1 MATTQTFTSNTTY
14 AIPSDAANV
23 TYVIHGGKGAV
34 GGPANTR
41 VNRSSGGAG
50 ARGQKISGTLTGVA
64 GSTLTLTMGGNG
76 SGVSPRDTGGNGGGG
91 YWNGGRGG
99 DNNSQDST
107 SGWNAGGGGGGGGAT
122 AISIGSTVLAGAGGG
137 GGGGC
142 ICYSGASDGPG
153 LTSSTITLFNG
164 GSNGANGQNSGS
176 AFNGGG
182 GGAGGG
188 FPGGISGTFG
198 PGYAWQSGNDASGFG
213 GAGGAGL
220 RNPSYHSSASTLQTS
235 DSNSSYVTISYDD
248 QIVTED
254 FNWTTRSPQLDNIVG
269 AQGSDPNN
277 QWTTFLTNTNVGGTE
292 PEGTTVT
299 RSIEWKIN
307 INDEGR
313 QIFNTAVDDDA
324 DVYIDNVFQ
333 FSLNTYNSNTSL
345 TTADIISA
353 GEHTIRIEHVNT
365 GGPYGVA
372 MDWTGYVPPVPPT
385 VSLTSNATNNTIY
398 KGENVTLTYSA
409 TGESITSNTFTATA
423 GGVVTNPIPGEVGN
437 SGVYFPTPTV
447 TTTYTYTATN
457 AYGTSTTSVTI
468 TVQIIPPTVS
478 LTSNATDDTIAIGDS
493 VNLTWSASAPNN
505 DISSTTMTGV
515 SSPGNS
521 GTTTVSPSN
530 TTTYTY
536 SATNPSGTTSA
547 NRQITVIQLPV
558 VSLTSNDADNT
569 VIKGQS
575 VNLTWSATSSNPS
588 GYNITDT
595 SMTGVTTPGS
605 SGTTTVTPGVTTA
618 YTYTA
623 TNYAGTTSDTE
634 TITVQIIPPV
644 VSLTSNATDDTVT
657 RPGSVTLSW
666 SASATGNDI
675 TSTSLVDNNGNT
687 IVSNPGTSGNV
698 VVTPDYD
705 TTYTY
710 SATNPSGTTSADR
723 EITVIL
729 PPPVVTL
736 DIVDSNGNVVTD
748 NTIIEGESLFLQWNA
763 DGFDIV
769 ATDLSNYSPTPG
781 VSGTATFSPTVET
794 EYVYSATNASGTDT
808 ASITII
814 VYYPPVLTVSSS
826 VEDSNGVS
834 TINLFDSV
842 NIIWSTVGDGGT
854 VNWTSGT
861 PAITNTAANGSQ
873 TVAPLPYSTLTET
886 YCGIPSGLGGVGD
899 EQCVTIIVIPP
910 PPVIT
915 SFSASPNPQNSIGGT
930 PLYSTQ
936 LIWDSEGYGD
946 ITGTITSNAG
956 ESFAVGASGTL
967 NINNLPQSNAPSS
980 SPATR
985 SYFLTLSNAGGSD
998 TDDIIVSARNDNTP
1012 TNSWN
1017 TSFLNLD
1024 PNTTVTVVI
1033 GTISGVDMLTDISTS
1048 ETTSFIGFGG
1058 AFSSTRSF
1066 SNGQTVQLKTV
1077 TMPFNTDTSGLPPGS
1092 TTGKTNT
1099 KTVVVETENGPINI
1113 TFTTKAPTIQEDFD
1127 LSSTINKYPYEDID
1141 LIANLP
1147 TEFTTTGQISIDQI
1161 QIDQEIKVDDPD
1173 AQISINNGEWQN
1185 VREI

>member
-1 MATTQTFTSNTTY
+1 MTTTTQTFTSNTTY
-14 AIPSDAANV
+14 AIPSDAAGV
-23 TYVIHGGKGAV
+23 TYIIHGGKGGQ
-34 GGPANTR
+34 GGPASTR
-41 VNRSSGGAG
+41 VNTNGAAG

-76 SGVSPRDTGGNGGGG
+76 SRCFGDTGANGGGG

-99 DNNSQDST
+99 DNNSQDSD
-107 SGWNAGGGGGGGGAT
+107 GWNAGGGGGGGGAS
-122 AISIGSTVLAGAGGG
+122 AIRIGTTVLAGAGGG
-137 GGGGC
+137 GGGAC
-142 ICYSGASDGPG
+142 ICYSTNGAEAG
-153 LTSSTITLFNG
+153 LTSTTINTSG
-164 GSNGANGQNSGS
+164 GSNGANGQSSGS
-176 AFNGGG
+176 GGAFNGAG

-188 FPGGISGTFG
+188 FPGGTTSLFG
-198 PGYAWQSGNDASGFG
+198 PGYAYNAGNDSSGFG
-213 GAGGAGL
+213 GAGGDGFY
-220 RNPSYHSSASTLQTS
+220 NTSYHNSASTLETSSS
-235 DSNSSYVTISYDD
+235 DSAFITISYED

-254 FNWTTRSPQLDNIVG
+254 FNWTTRSPQLDNIIG

-277 QWTTFLTNTNVGGTE
+277 AWTTFLTNTNVGGYE

-307 INDEGR
+307 INNEGR

-333 FSLNTYNSNTSL
+333 FSLNTYNANTSL
-345 TTADIISA
+345 ITADIISA

-372 MDWTGYVPPVPPT
+372 MDWTGYVVPLPPT
-385 VSLTSNATNNTIY
+385 VTLTTSDNTPIKGQSL
-398 KGENVTLTYSA
+398 TLTYSA
-409 TGESITSNTFTATA
+409 TGEGITGYSFVQEIS
-423 GGVVTNPIPGEVGN
+423 GVVTTAVSNPGG
-437 SGVYFPTPTV
+437 SGVFFPAAS
-447 TTTYTYTATN
+447 TTRTYTYSATN
-457 AYGTSTTSVTI
+457 PYGTSSASQLI
-468 TVQIIPPTVS
+468 TVQIVPPVVS
-478 LTSNATDDTIAIGDS
+478 LTSDATDDTIAIGGS
-493 VNLTWSASAPNN
+493 VDLTWSASATGN
-505 DISSTTMTGV
+505 DITSTTMTGV

-547 NRQITVIQLPV
+547 NREITVIQLPV
-558 VSLTSNDADNT
+558 VSLTSSDSDNII
-569 VIKGQS
+569 IKGQS
-575 VNLTWSATSSNPS
+575 VDLTWSANSPNPA
-588 GYNITDT
+588 GYGITDT
-595 SMTGVTTPGS
+595 IMTGVSTPGT
-605 SGTTTVTPGVTTA
+605 SGTVTVTPGVTTP
-618 YTYTA
+618 YTYSA
-623 TNYAGTTSDTE
+623 TNYAGTSNATQ
-634 TITVQIIPPV
+634 TITVQLIPPV
-644 VSLTSNATDDTVT
+644 VSLTSNATGDSIT
-657 RPGSVTLSW
+657 RGESVTLTW

-675 TSTSLVDNNGNT
+675 TSTSLVDNNGNV
-687 IVSNPGTSGNV
+687 IVANPGTSGDV

-710 SATNPSGTTSADR
+710 SATNPSGTTNADR

-729 PPPVVTL
+729 PPPTVTL
-736 DIVDSNGNVVTD
+736 DIVDSSGNVVTN
-748 NTIIEGESLFLQWNA
+748 NTIVEGESLFLRWNA
-763 DGFDIV
+763 DGYDIV
-769 ATDLSNYSPTPG
+769 ATDLSSYGPTPG
-781 VSGTATFSPTVET
+781 ISGTAEFSPTVET

-842 NIIWSTVGDGGT
+842 DIIWSTVGDGGA

-873 TVAPLPYSTLTET
+873 TVTPVPYSTLTET
-886 YCGIPSGLGGVGD
+886 YCGIPFGLGGVGD

-915 SFSASPNPQNSIGGT
+915 SFSANPNPQNSLGGN

-946 ITGTITSNAG
+946 ITGTITSDAG

-967 NINNLPQSNAPSS
+967 NINNLPQSNAPSN
-980 SPATR
+980 SPASR
-985 SYFLTLSNAGGSD
+985 SYFLTLSNSGGSD
-998 TDDIIVSARNDNTP
+998 TDNITVSARNDNTP
-1012 TNSWN
+1012 SNSWN

-1024 PNTTVTVVI
+1024 PNTTVTVII

-1048 ETTSFIGFGG
+1048 ESTSFIGFSG
-1058 AFSSTRSF
+1058 AFSSSRSF
-1066 SNGQTVQLKTV
+1066 SNGQAVQLKTV
-1077 TMPFNTDTSGLPPGS
+1077 TLPFNTDTSGLPPGS
-1092 TTGKTNT
+1092 TVGKTNT

-1113 TFTTKAPTIQEDFD
+1113 TFTTKAPTIQENFD
-1127 LSSTINKYPYEDID
+1127 LSGTINQYPYEDID

-1147 TEFTTTGQISIDQI
+1147 TEFTTTAPIPIDQI
-1161 QIDQEIKVDDPD
+1161 QIDQEIKVDDPL
-1173 AQISINNGEWQN
+1173 AQVSINSGEWQN

>member
-1 MATTQTFTSNTTY
+1 MPSQTFTSNTTY

-23 TYVIHGGKGAV
+23 TYIIHGGKGAV
-34 GGPANTR
+34 GGPCNSR

-76 SGVSPRDTGGNGGGG
+76 SGVGGNRDTGGNGGGG

-99 DNNSQDST
+99 NNNSQDSD
-107 SGWNAGGGGGGGGAT
+107 SGWNSGGGGGGGGAT
-122 AISIGSTVLAGAGGG
+122 AIRIGNTVLAGAGGG

-142 ICYSGASDGPG
+142 ICNSGATDGPG
-153 LTSSTITLFNG
+153 LTSSDINTSG
-164 GSNGANGQNSGS
+164 GSNGAAGQNSGS
-176 AFNGGG
+176 GGAWNGGG

-188 FPGGISGTFG
+188 FPGGTSGSFG
-198 PGYAWQSGNDASGFG
+198 PGYAWNGGNDSSGYG

-220 RNPSYHSSASTLQTS
+220 YNPSYHRSASTLETSSS
-235 DSNSSYVTISYDD
+235 DSAFITISYED
-248 QIVTED
+248 QIVTSD
-254 FNWTTRSPQLDNIVG
+254 SNWTTRSPQLDNFVG
-269 AQGSDPNN
+269 AQGSDPYNA
-277 QWTTFLTNTNVGGTE
+277 WTTFLTNTNVGGQE
-292 PEGTTVT
+292 PEGTTVN

-307 INDEGR
+307 INNEGR

-333 FSLNTYNSNTSL
+333 FSLNTYNANTSL

-372 MDWTGYVPPVPPT
+372 MDWTGYIPPVPPT
-385 VSLTSNATNNTIY
+385 VSLTTSDNTPI
-398 KGENVTLTYSA
+398 KGQSLTLTYSA
-409 TGESITSNTFTATA
+409 TGEQITGYSFVQNI
-423 GGVVTNPIPGEVGN
+423 GGVVSTAVASPGGN
-437 SGVYFPTPTV
+437 GVFFPAAS
-447 TTTYTYTATN
+447 TTRTYTYSATN
-457 AYGTSTTSVTI
+457 PYGTSSASQVI
-468 TVQIIPPTVS
+468 TVQIIPPVVS
-478 LTSNATDDTIAIGDS
+478 LTSNATDDTIAVGQS
-493 VNLTWSASAPNN
+493 VNLTWLASATGN
-505 DISSTTMTGV
+505 DITNTTMTGV

-547 NRQITVIQLPV
+547 NREITVIQLPV
-558 VSLTSNDADNT
+558 VSLTSNDANNT
-569 VIKGQS
+569 IIKGQS

-595 SMTGVTTPGS
+595 SMTGVTTPGL
-605 SGTTTVTPGVTTA
+605 SGTTTVTPGVTTP

-644 VSLTSNATDDTVT
+644 VSLTSNASSDTIT
-657 RPGSVTLSW
+657 RPGSVQLTW

-675 TSTSLVDNNGNT
+675 TSTSLVDNNGNV
-687 IVSNPGTSGNV
+687 IVTNPGTSGNV
-698 VVTPDYD
+698 LVSPSYN
-705 TTYTY
+705 TTYTF
-710 SATNPSGTTSADR
+710 SATNPSGTTNANR
-723 EITVIL
+723 PITVIL

-736 DIVDSNGNVVTD
+736 DIVDSSGNVLTD
-748 NTIIEGESLFLQWNA
+748 NTIIEGESLFLRWNA

-781 VSGTATFSPTVET
+781 VSGTASFSPTVET

-826 VEDSNGVS
+826 VEDAEGVS

-842 NIIWSTVGDGGT
+842 DIIWSTVGDGGT

-861 PAITNTAANGSQ
+861 PAITNTAAAGSQ
-873 TVAPLPYSTLTET
+873 TLTPLPYSTLTET

-899 EQCVTIIVIPP
+899 EECVTIIVIPP

-915 SFSASPNPQNSIGGT
+915 SFFANPNPQNSLGGT

-946 ITGTITSNAG
+946 ITGTITSSAG
-956 ESFAVGASGTL
+956 ESFTVGASGTL
-967 NINNLPQSNAPSS
+967 NITNLPQSDAPSI
-980 SPATR
+980 SPASR
-985 SYFLTLSNAGGSD
+985 SYFLTLSNSGGSD
-998 TDDIIVSARNDNTP
+998 TDNITVSARNDNTP
-1012 TNSWN
+1012 SNSWN

-1024 PNTTVTVVI
+1024 PNTTVTVII

-1048 ETTSFIGFGG
+1048 ESTSFIGFAG

-1077 TMPFNTDTSGLPPGS
+1077 TLPFNTDTSGLPPGS
-1092 TTGKTNT
+1092 TVGKTNT

-1113 TFTTKAPTIQEDFD
+1113 TFTTKAPTIKEDFD
-1127 LSSTINKYPYEDID
+1127 LGSTINKYPYEDID

-1147 TEFTTTGQISIDQI
+1147 TEFTTTGQIPMDQI
-1161 QIDQEIKVDDPD
+1161 EIDQEIKVDDPD
-1173 AQISINNGEWQN
+1173 AQISINSGEWQN